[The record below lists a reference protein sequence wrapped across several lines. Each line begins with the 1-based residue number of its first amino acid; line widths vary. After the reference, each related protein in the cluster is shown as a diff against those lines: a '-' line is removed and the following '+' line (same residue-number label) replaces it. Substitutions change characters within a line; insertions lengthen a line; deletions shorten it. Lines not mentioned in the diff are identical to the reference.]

1 MGCEAAENARPQ
13 GITSLVKGTKQRWSS
28 RLTESF
34 SCMNM
39 ASLGS
44 LRTRALRSLA
54 LAAAF
59 GIPGQTVYAAAPTP
73 TTTIMAVTSGG
84 GAVTTVPAGSVVTLT
99 ATVNAGA
106 TAVAVGQVNFC
117 DASASYCTDIHLLG
131 TAQLTGAGTAL
142 LRFRPGIGNRSY
154 KAVFAGTNTYAGS
167 SSGVSGLSVTG
178 TIGTLATTTTLAE
191 TGSWGNY
198 GLTATVTESGGT
210 LSPTGTV
217 SFVDTTNG
225 NAVLANPALG
235 PSAPGVDWP
244 NPQTLVAPRQAL
256 TEALGDFNGD
266 GIPDV
271 AAIAGPPEQPVVIFL
286 GNANGSYT
294 MAPSLS
300 FDAYALNSMV
310 VADFNSDGVQD
321 LAVVNGDSN
330 TVTVFLGNG
339 DGTFNLVAS
348 SSAVAVGS
356 TQEAVGDFN
365 SDGIPDLVV
374 TSNQSVTILLGNGDG
389 TFTAAPKSP
398 VAGAS
403 PYGIAL
409 GDFNQDG
416 KIDLA
421 ISDTYDDSVSILLG
435 NGDGTFAAATS
446 VHSGSRGSPIASA
459 DFNGDGKPDLA
470 VGVSGAGGIG
480 DSVTI
485 LSGNGDGTFTS
496 GPAGPV
502 VVSNS
507 IASIKV
513 GDFNADGLVDLALTD
528 NTSGTLT
535 AFLSNGSGSWT
546 EFSKIVPSIAYFGL
560 SCAVGDIDGDGRSDL
575 VIGNDDGGPLVV
587 YITEPTETATAS
599 ANVSLM
605 GVGQHVVDASYSG
618 DGNYTASVSSTLPFW
633 GVLPATAT
641 TLTVSSGGNPV
652 TNVVPGTVVA
662 LTATVAAGASPVSTG
677 QVNFCDASASECTD
691 IHLLG
696 TVTLTNSGTA
706 TFLFVPG
713 AGTHSYKAVFVEDG
727 YGMSSASVASTLTVG
742 PAPKPVY
749 TDTATITDSGPL
761 GYVTLTG
768 TVIGYGGTA
777 APTGTL
783 SFLDTSFGNTSL
795 ASAPLGPA
803 TAGLGWLISQTPA
816 ISNSPVSQVTGDFNG
831 DGIPDLALLSGTNSV
846 AAAITI
852 LFGKGDGTFTA
863 GPTTQSTVMSAIN
876 YPLVAADFNGDGK
889 IDLAFLSWSAVPNE
903 TLTTLLG
910 NGDGTFSAPATVT
923 INQASQGGDGVTGSL
938 IAADF
943 NGDGKIDLAAAG
955 DYIEQGGVTILLGNG
970 NGTFNA
976 PGSIFQPGLDFNL
989 VATGDFNGDGIPD
1002 LIATQYFD
1010 PGGASVF
1017 LGKGDGTFTTVA
1029 TTLDTERFATSIV
1042 VGDFNQDGKLDLAFG
1057 YSSGVGIYLGNG
1069 DGTFT
1074 QATGSPLT
1082 GAGLSLVAGD
1092 FNHDGKLDLAGID
1105 NYFDLIDLY
1114 LGVGDG
1120 TFKAVT
1126 TTPVVSQVFI
1136 GPSSI
1141 VAADFNEDGVPDLAM
1156 LTTNQ
1161 ATASILLAEPT
1172 ETASATVNG
1181 ITPVG
1186 AGTHNVVASYPGDT
1200 TYSPTISLPI
1210 TLNATLAPVKIS
1222 PNAGTYSSAQ
1232 TVTLSEVVPGASI
1245 FYSLSGTVSSNG
1257 FVPYTGP
1264 IQLAAG
1270 GVEML
1275 EIYATETGY
1284 QQSSATSATYY
1295 LNLPALAAP
1304 VFSPAAGSYPGAQT
1318 VTITDSVA
1326 GATIYYTTDGSVPTA
1341 SSAKYTG
1348 AITVSSSETVAA
1360 IALVSGYD
1368 VSAPASAQY
1377 LIGSAHASF
1386 IYTIAGNGSD
1396 GYSGDGGLGT
1406 EAQVNLPY
1414 AGVVDSAGNLYFTDR
1429 TNNVVRKVA
1438 ATTGVIA
1445 TFAGNGTSGYSGDN
1459 GPGNS
1464 AQLSFPI
1471 GLALDNSGNLYIGD
1485 NGNNVVRKVVMATGV
1500 ITTIAGNGS
1509 AGFGGDG
1516 GPATAAQLSY
1526 PMGLATDSAGNLYI
1540 ADGTDSIRKVTA
1552 QTGVITTVAGNRQ
1565 AGYSGDGGPAT
1576 AAELEYPSTV
1586 ATDSAGNLYIADT
1599 DNNVIRKV
1607 NANTGV
1613 ITTVAGNGFGA
1624 GTFQNGGY
1632 TGDGGPAT
1640 SAELS
1645 GPVGVAL
1652 DSAGN
1657 LYISDGNNR
1666 VIRMVTATSGIISTF
1681 AGNGSGCDSLGGD
1694 GGPATSA
1701 GFCYPEGVTVDA
1713 AGDLYIVDTEASRV
1727 REVRVA
1733 SLPPSAQTAAPVFSV
1748 PSGTYGGPQTV
1759 TVSDSTPGAAI
1770 YVTLDGSTP
1779 STAGQGYL
1787 GPISVSGG
1795 VTVKAIAV
1803 APGFIASQPVT
1814 AAYTIAA
1821 QPTAII
1827 ATAVGDG
1834 ASGFYSGGGSPGNA
1848 QFGGLTGIAVDRSGN
1863 LFYAD
1868 AGNNVVWEA
1877 TAKSGQVSVVAGV
1890 GPPGIGN
1897 NGLPANVQLNA
1908 PAGLAVDGV
1917 GNLFI
1922 ADTNN
1927 NVVRKVAAGTGLIT
1941 IYAGGAQYGSAQNV
1955 GDGGPA
1961 TSAQLSAPNGLAVD
1975 SAGNLYIADEG
1986 DSRVRF
1992 VAASIGVIT
2001 TVAGNGSIG
2010 ATGDGGPATSASVGQ
2025 PQALALDSSGNLYIA
2040 VPTSGLVRKVTISTG
2055 LISTVAG
2062 YGNPGSSGDGA
2073 SALKAEI
2080 NPQGLAVDAAG
2091 NLYISDP
2098 AAIREVSA
2106 ATGVIS
2112 RVAGN
2117 GYIGYS
2123 GDGDSATVAEISF
2136 PQGIAFDT
2144 SGNLYVADRNNY
2156 RVREVFSPAHAFV
2169 APTITVTPSA
2179 TSITSAQ
2186 TLSVIVSVNGEAGN
2200 LTPTGSVTL
2209 ASGNYSAQQ
2218 NLANGTVTFS
2228 LAAGALP
2235 VGANTLTAIYAPD
2248 NASAGTYAVASQTAT
2263 VTVTTPIGPAVATVT
2278 LTPSA
2283 AAITNQ
2289 QAITVAASVTGGSG
2303 QVTPAGTLTL
2313 ASGSYSSQQTLASG
2327 GASFA
2332 VPAGAL
2338 TAATNTL
2345 TANYSGDSNYAAAS
2359 GTTTINVVPLVVTL
2373 PTPPPIAPG
2382 SAATAT
2388 ATFSAGS
2395 TYSGTL
2401 HVSCAL
2407 TSSPAG
2413 AQSVPPCNVNP
2424 ASVTIAAGGNVT
2436 TIVTVNTTKASSGSA
2451 LNQWGGG
2458 GILAFALLFV
2468 VPSLRLRKIALLL
2481 AICAIAI
2488 NGCGG
2493 GGSPSS
2499 GTPPGSIPATTPGSY
2514 TFRVTATDTSN
2525 ANVTTSAN
2533 LTITVQ

>member
-1 MGCEAAENARPQ
+1 M
-13 GITSLVKGTKQRWSS
+13 
-28 RLTESF
+28 TESF
-34 SCMNM
+34 SCMNT

-44 LRTRALRSLA
+44 LCTRALRYLA

-59 GIPGQTVYAAAPTP
+59 GIAGQTVYAAAPTP
-73 TTTIMAVTSGG
+73 TTTTMTVTSGG
-84 GAVTTVPAGSVVTLT
+84 GAATTVPVGSVVTLT

-106 TAVAVGQVNFC
+106 TALALGQVNFC
-117 DASASYCTDIHLLG
+117 DASASNCTDIHLLG

-167 SSGVSGLSVTG
+167 SSSASGLSVTG

-217 SFVDTTNG
+217 SFVDTSNG
-225 NAVLANPALG
+225 NAVLANPTLG
-235 PSAPGVDWP
+235 PAAPGVDWP
-244 NPQTLVAPRQAL
+244 NPQTLVAPRQAR

-271 AAIAGPPEQPVVIFL
+271 AAIAGPPQQPVVIFL

-310 VADFNSDGVQD
+310 VADFNSDGIED

-365 SDGIPDLVV
+365 RDGIPDLVV
-374 TSNQSVTILLGNGDG
+374 TSNQSSSVNILLGNGDG
-389 TFTAAPKSP
+389 TFTAAPNSP

-421 ISDTYDDSVSILLG
+421 ISDSYDDSVSILLG

-446 VHSGSRGSPIASA
+446 VHSGSQGSPIASA

-496 GPAGPV
+496 APAGPV
-502 VVSNS
+502 VVSSS

-513 GDFNADGLVDLALTD
+513 GDFNADGLADLALTD

-546 EFSKIVPSIAYFGL
+546 AFSKILPSDAYFAF

-575 VIGNDDGGPLVV
+575 VIGDDDGGPLVV

-599 ANVSLM
+599 ANLSLM
-605 GVGQHVVDASYSG
+605 GVGQHVVDASYGG
-618 DGNYTASVSSTLPFW
+618 DSNYTASVSSTLPFW

-662 LTATVAAGASPVSTG
+662 LTATVAAGASPVSRG

-713 AGTHSYKAVFVEDG
+713 AGTHSYQAVFVEDG
-727 YGMSSASVASTLTVG
+727 YGMSSASAASTLTVG

-749 TDTATITDSGPL
+749 TDTATITDSGPA
-761 GYVTLTG
+761 GYDTLTA

-777 APTGTL
+777 APTGTV

-816 ISNSPVSQVTGDFNG
+816 ISSSPASQVTGDFNG
-831 DGIPDLALLSGTNSV
+831 DGIPDLALLSATNSV
-846 AAAITI
+846 GAAITI

-863 GPTTQSTVMSAIN
+863 GPTTQSTVMSDIN

-889 IDLAFLSWSAVPNE
+889 IDLAFLSWSGVPNE
-903 TLTTLLG
+903 TLTILLG
-910 NGDGTFSAPATVT
+910 NGDGTFSAPATVP
-923 INQASQGGDGVTGSL
+923 INQASEGGDGVTGWL

-955 DYIEQGGVTILLGNG
+955 DYIEQGGVTVLLGNG
-970 NGTFNA
+970 DGTFNG
-976 PGSIFQPGLDFNL
+976 PGTILQPGLDFNL

-1002 LIATQYFD
+1002 LVATQYFD
-1010 PGGASVF
+1010 PGGAYVF
-1017 LGKGDGTFTTVA
+1017 LGKGDGTFANVA
-1029 TTLDTERFATSIV
+1029 TTLATERFATSIV

-1057 YSSGVGIYLGNG
+1057 YSSGVGVYLGNG

-1082 GAGLSLVAGD
+1082 GAGISLVAGD

-1105 NYFDLIDLY
+1105 NYNDLIDLY

-1120 TFKAVT
+1120 TFTAVS
-1126 TTPVVSQVFI
+1126 TTPAASQVFI
-1136 GPSSI
+1136 GPFSI

-1156 LTTNQ
+1156 LTDNQ
-1161 ATASILLAEPT
+1161 ATASILLTEPT
-1172 ETASATVNG
+1172 QTASATVNG

-1186 AGTHNVVASYPGDT
+1186 AGTHNIVASYPGDT
-1200 TYSPTISLPI
+1200 NYSSTVSLPI
-1210 TLNATLAPVKIS
+1210 TLNATLAPVKVS

-1232 TVTLSEVVPGASI
+1232 TVTLSETVPGASI
-1245 FYSLSGTVSSNG
+1245 FYSLSGTVSSIG
-1257 FVPYTGP
+1257 LVPYTGP
-1264 IQLAAG
+1264 IQLAEG
-1270 GVEML
+1270 GVETL
-1275 EIYATETGY
+1275 NTYATETGY
-1284 QQSSATSATYY
+1284 QQSSATYATYY
-1295 LNLPALAAP
+1295 LDLSTLPAP
-1304 VFSPAAGSYPGAQT
+1304 VLSPAAGSYPGAQT

-1341 SSAKYTG
+1341 SSAKYAG

-1360 IALVSGYD
+1360 IALANGYD
-1368 VSAPASAQY
+1368 GSAPASAQY
-1377 LIGSAHASF
+1377 LIGSSHASF
-1386 IYTIAGNGSD
+1386 IYTIAGNGSE
-1396 GYSGDGGLGT
+1396 GYSGDGGLAT
-1406 EAQVNLPY
+1406 EAQVNQPY
-1414 AGVVDSAGNLYFTDR
+1414 ASVVDASGNLYFTD
-1429 TNNVVRKVA
+1429 TANNVVRKVTA
-1438 ATTGVIA
+1438 ATGVIT
-1445 TFAGNGTSGYSGDN
+1445 TFAGNGTHGYSGDN
-1459 GPGNS
+1459 GPATG
-1464 AQLSFPI
+1464 AQLSFPL
-1471 GLALDNSGNLYIGD
+1471 GLAFDNEGNLYIGD
-1485 NGNNVVRKVVMATGV
+1485 YGNNVVRKVVMATG
-1500 ITTIAGNGS
+1500 IMTTIAGNGT
-1509 AGFGGDG
+1509 AGFSGDG
-1516 GPATAAQLSY
+1516 GPATAAELSY
-1526 PMGLATDSAGNLYI
+1526 PRGLATDTAGNLYI
-1540 ADGTDSIRKVTA
+1540 ADGSDSIRKVTA
-1552 QTGVITTVAGNRQ
+1552 QTGVIMTVAGSNQ
-1565 AGYSGDGGPAT
+1565 FGYSGDGGPAT
-1576 AAELEYPSTV
+1576 AAALAFPSAV

-1607 NANTGV
+1607 IANTGI

-1624 GTFQNGGY
+1624 GTFGNGGY

-1645 GPVGVAL
+1645 SPVGAAL

-1657 LYISDGNNR
+1657 LYIADGNNR
-1666 VIRMVTATSGIISTF
+1666 VIRMVTATSGIISTV
-1681 AGNGSGCDSLGGD
+1681 AGNGSGCNSLGGD
-1694 GGPATSA
+1694 GGPATST

-1713 AGDLYIVDTEASRV
+1713 AGDLYIVDAEASRV
-1727 REVRVA
+1727 REVRVS
-1733 SLPPSAQTAAPVFSV
+1733 SLPPSAQTATPVFSV
-1748 PSGTYGGPQTV
+1748 PSGDYNGPQTV

-1803 APGFIASQPVT
+1803 APGYTASQFVT
-1814 AAYTIAA
+1814 AAYTIATE
-1821 QPTAII
+1821 PTAII

-1834 ASGFYSGGGSPGNA
+1834 VSGFYSGGGSPGSA
-1848 QFGGLTGIAVDRSGN
+1848 QFGSLTGIAFDRSGN
-1863 LFYAD
+1863 LFFAD
-1868 AGNNVVWEA
+1868 AGNNVVWEV

-1890 GPPGIGN
+1890 GLPGTGNN
-1897 NGLPANVQLNA
+1897 NGLQANAQLNA
-1908 PAGLAVDGV
+1908 PAGLAVDGS
-1917 GNLFI
+1917 GNLYI

-1941 IYAGGAQYGSAQNV
+1941 IYAGGVQNGSTQDV

-1961 TSAQLSAPNGLAVD
+1961 TSAQLNFPNGLAVD
-1975 SAGNLYIADEG
+1975 SAGNLYIADNG
-1986 DSRVRF
+1986 DNRVRF
-1992 VAASIGVIT
+1992 VAASSGVIT
-2001 TVAGNGSIG
+2001 TVAGNGNTGS
-2010 ATGDGGPATSASVGQ
+2010 TGDGGPATSASVGQ

-2040 VPTSGLVRKVTISTG
+2040 VPALGLVRKVTMSTG

-2062 YGNPGSSGDGA
+2062 YGNPGSSGDGG

-2080 NPQGLAVDAAG
+2080 NPQGLAVDATG

-2106 ATGVIS
+2106 GTGVIS

-2117 GYIGYS
+2117 GYFGYS
-2123 GDGDSATVAEISF
+2123 GDGDSATVAEINF
-2136 PQGIAFDT
+2136 PQGIAFDA
-2144 SGNLYVADRNNY
+2144 SENLYLADRNNY
-2156 RVREVFSPAHAFV
+2156 RVRKVFSPAHAFV

-2179 TSITSAQ
+2179 TSITTAQ
-2186 TLSVIVSVNGEAGN
+2186 TLSVIVAVNGGAGN
-2200 LTPTGSVTL
+2200 PTPTGSVTL

-2218 NLANGTVTFS
+2218 NLANGTITFS
-2228 LAAGALP
+2228 LAAGSLP
-2235 VGANTLTAIYAPD
+2235 VGANTLTVIYAPD
-2248 NASAGTYAVASQTAT
+2248 NASSGTYAVASQAAT
-2263 VTVTTPIGPAVATVT
+2263 VTVTTPIGAAVATVT

-2283 AAITNQ
+2283 TTITNQ
-2289 QAITVAASVTGGSG
+2289 QAITVAASVTGGGG
-2303 QVTPAGTLTL
+2303 QVTPTGSVTV
-2313 ASGSYSSQQTLASG
+2313 ASGSYSSQQPLASG
-2327 GASFA
+2327 GASFT

-2345 TANYSGDSNYAAAS
+2345 TANYSGDSNYAATS
-2359 GTTTINVVPLVVTL
+2359 GTTTITVVPLLVTL
-2373 PTPPPIAPG
+2373 PTPPPVAPG
-2382 SAATAT
+2382 SSATVT
-2388 ATFSAGS
+2388 AMFSAGS

-2413 AQSVPPCNVNP
+2413 AQSVPTCNVNP
-2424 ASVTIAAGGNVT
+2424 ASVTITANGNVT

-2451 LNQWGGG
+2451 LNQLGGG

-2468 VPSLRLRKIALLL
+2468 VPSLRRRKTALLL
-2481 AICAIAI
+2481 AVCGIAI
-2488 NGCGG
+2488 IGCGG

-2499 GTPPGSIPATTPGSY
+2499 GTPPSGTPATTPGSY
-2514 TFRVTATDTSN
+2514 TFRVTATDASN

>member
-1 MGCEAAENARPQ
+1 
-13 GITSLVKGTKQRWSS
+13 
-28 RLTESF
+28 LTESF
-34 SCMNM
+34 SCMNI

-44 LRTRALRSLA
+44 LRTRALRYLA

-59 GIPGQTVYAAAPTP
+59 GIAGQTVYAAAPTP
-73 TTTIMAVTSGG
+73 TTTTMTVTSGG
-84 GAVTTVPAGSVVTLT
+84 GAVTTVAVGSVVALT

-117 DASASYCTDIHLLG
+117 DASASNCTDIHLLG

-154 KAVFAGTNTYAGS
+154 KAVFAGTNTYARS

-178 TIGTLATTTTLAE
+178 TIGTLATTTSLAE

-217 SFVDTTNG
+217 SFLDTSNG

-235 PSAPGVDWP
+235 PAAPGVDWP
-244 NPQTLVAPRQAL
+244 NPQTLVAPRQAR
-256 TEALGDFNGD
+256 TEARGDFNGD

-271 AAIAGPPEQPVVIFL
+271 AAIAGPPQQPVVIFL
-286 GNANGSYT
+286 GNANGSYS

-310 VADFNSDGVQD
+310 VADFNSDGKQD

-365 SDGIPDLVV
+365 RDGIPDLVV
-374 TSNQSVTILLGNGDG
+374 TGGQSVNILLGNGDG
-389 TFTAAPKSP
+389 TFTATPNSP

-421 ISDTYDDSVSILLG
+421 ISDAYDDSVSILLG

-446 VHSGSRGSPIASA
+446 VHSGSQGSPIASA

-496 GPAGPV
+496 APAGPV
-502 VVSNS
+502 VISSS

-513 GDFNADGLVDLALTD
+513 GDFNADGLADLALTD

-535 AFLSNGSGSWT
+535 AFLSNGSDSWT
-546 EFSKIVPSIAYFGL
+546 AFSKILPSDAYFAF

-575 VIGNDDGGPLVV
+575 VIGDDDGGPLVV

-599 ANVSLM
+599 ANLSLM

-618 DGNYTASVSSTLPFW
+618 DSNYTASVSSTLPFW

-662 LTATVAAGASPVSTG
+662 LTATVAAGASPVSRG

-696 TVTLTNSGTA
+696 TVTLTNNGTA

-713 AGTHSYKAVFVEDG
+713 AGTHSYKAVFLEDG
-727 YGMSSASVASTLTVG
+727 YGMSSASAASTLTVG

-749 TDTATITDSGPL
+749 TDTATITDSGPG
-761 GYVTLTG
+761 GYDTLTA

-777 APTGTL
+777 APTGTI

-803 TAGLGWLISQTPA
+803 TAGVGWLLSQTPA
-816 ISNSPVSQVTGDFNG
+816 ISNNPASQVTGDFNG
-831 DGIPDLALLSGTNSV
+831 DGIPDLALISGSST
-846 AAAITI
+846 AGAAITI

-863 GPTTQSTVMSAIN
+863 GPTTQSTVTSDIN

-889 IDLAFLSWSAVPNE
+889 IDLAFLSWSGVPNE

-910 NGDGTFSAPATVT
+910 NGDGTFSAPATVP
-923 INQASQGGDGVTGSL
+923 INPASQGGDGVPGWL

-955 DYIEQGGVTILLGNG
+955 DYIQNGGVTILLGNG
-970 NGTFNA
+970 DGTFNG
-976 PGSIFQPGLDFNL
+976 PGSTLQFGLDFNL

-1002 LIATQYFD
+1002 LVAPQYFD

-1017 LGKGDGTFTTVA
+1017 LGKGDGTFTAVA
-1029 TTLDTERFATSIV
+1029 TTLATERFATSIV

-1082 GAGLSLVAGD
+1082 GAGLGLVAGD

-1105 NYFDLIDLY
+1105 NYNDLIDLY

-1120 TFKAVT
+1120 TFTAVS
-1126 TTPVVSQVFI
+1126 TTPAVSQAFI
-1136 GPSSI
+1136 GPFSI

-1156 LTTNQ
+1156 LTDNQ
-1161 ATASILLAEPT
+1161 ATASILLTEPT
-1172 ETASATVNG
+1172 QTASATVNG

-1186 AGTHNVVASYPGDT
+1186 AGTHNVVASYAGDT
-1200 TYSPTISLPI
+1200 NYGSTVSLPI

-1232 TVTLSEVVPGASI
+1232 TVTLSETVPGASI
-1245 FYSLSGTVSSNG
+1245 FYSLSGTVSSGG

-1264 IQLAAG
+1264 IQLAEG
-1270 GVEML
+1270 GVETL
-1275 EIYATETGY
+1275 NTYATETGY
-1284 QQSSATSATYY
+1284 QQSSATYATYY
-1295 LNLPALAAP
+1295 LDLTTLPAP

-1360 IALVSGYD
+1360 IAVGNGYD
-1368 VSAPASAQY
+1368 VSAAASAQY

-1386 IYTIAGNGSD
+1386 IYTIAGNGSE
-1396 GYSGDGGLGT
+1396 GYSGDGGPAT
-1406 EAQVNLPY
+1406 EAQVNQPY
-1414 AGVVDSAGNLYFTDR
+1414 ASVLDASGNLYFTDA
-1429 TNNVVRKVA
+1429 TNNVVRKVTA
-1438 ATTGVIA
+1438 ATGVIT
-1445 TFAGNGTSGYSGDN
+1445 TFAGNGISGYSGDN
-1459 GPGNS
+1459 GPANS
-1464 AQLSFPI
+1464 AQLSFPL
-1471 GLALDNSGNLYIGD
+1471 GLAFDNAGNLYIGD
-1485 NGNNVVRKVVMATGV
+1485 YGNNVVRKVVMATG
-1500 ITTIAGNGS
+1500 IMTTIAGNGT
-1509 AGFGGDG
+1509 AGFSGDG
-1516 GPATAAQLSY
+1516 GPATAAEISY
-1526 PMGLATDSAGNLYI
+1526 PRGLATDNAGNLYI
-1540 ADGTDSIRKVTA
+1540 ADGSGSIRKVTA
-1552 QTGVITTVAGNRQ
+1552 QTGVITTVAGSQ
-1565 AGYSGDGGPAT
+1565 QFGYSGDGGPAT
-1576 AAELEYPSTV
+1576 AAALALPSAV

-1607 NANTGV
+1607 NANTGI
-1613 ITTVAGNGFGA
+1613 ITTVAGNGFDA
-1624 GTFQNGGY
+1624 GTFGSGGY
-1632 TGDGGPAT
+1632 TGDGGPAIN
-1640 SAELS
+1640 AELS
-1645 GPVGVAL
+1645 SPFGVAL
-1652 DSAGN
+1652 DSVGN
-1657 LYISDGNNR
+1657 LYISDTSNR
-1666 VIRMVTATSGIISTF
+1666 VIRMVTATSGIISTV
-1681 AGNGSGCDSLGGD
+1681 AGNGSGCNSLGGD

-1701 GFCYPEGVTVDA
+1701 GFCFPEGVTVDA
-1713 AGDLYIVDTEASRV
+1713 AGDLYIADAGASRV
-1727 REVRVA
+1727 REVRVS
-1733 SLPPSAQTAAPVFSV
+1733 SLPPSAQAAAPVFSV
-1748 PSGTYGGPQTV
+1748 PSGTYSGPQTV
-1759 TVSDSTPGAAI
+1759 TISDSTPGAAI

-1787 GPISVSGG
+1787 GPISVTGG

-1803 APGFIASQPVT
+1803 APGYIASQPVT

-1834 ASGFYSGGGSPGNA
+1834 VSGFYSGGGSPGSA
-1848 QFGGLTGIAVDRSGN
+1848 QFGSLTGIAIDRSGN
-1863 LFYAD
+1863 LFFAD
-1868 AGNNVVWEA
+1868 AGNNVVWEV
-1877 TAKSGQVSVVAGV
+1877 TAKGGQISVVAGA
-1890 GPPGIGN
+1890 GPPGTGNN
-1897 NGLPANVQLNA
+1897 NGLQFNVQLNA
-1908 PAGLAVDGV
+1908 PAGLAVDGS

-1941 IYAGGAQYGSAQNV
+1941 IYAGGAQNGTPQDV

-1961 TSAQLSAPNGLAVD
+1961 TSARLSLPNGLAVD
-1975 SAGNLYIADEG
+1975 SAGNLYIADNG
-1986 DSRVRF
+1986 DDRVRF
-1992 VAASIGVIT
+1992 VAASSGVIT
-2001 TVAGNGSIG
+2001 TVAGNGSG
-2010 ATGDGGPATSASVGQ
+2010 GSTGDGGPAVSATVGG

-2040 VPTSGLVRKVTISTG
+2040 LPGLGLVRKITTSTG

-2062 YGNPGSSGDGA
+2062 YGNQGSSGDGGA
-2073 SALKAEI
+2073 ALKAEI
-2080 NPQGLAVDAAG
+2080 YPQGLAVDATG

-2106 ATGVIS
+2106 GTGVIS

-2117 GYIGYS
+2117 GYFGYS
-2123 GDGDSATVAEISF
+2123 GDGDSATVAEINS
-2136 PQGIAFDT
+2136 PQGIAFDA
-2144 SGNLYVADRNNY
+2144 SGNLYLADQNNY
-2156 RVREVFSPAHAFV
+2156 RVRKVFSPTHALV
-2169 APTITVTPSA
+2169 APTISVTPSA
-2179 TSITSAQ
+2179 TSITTAQ
-2186 TLSVIVSVNGEAGN
+2186 TLSVIVAVNGGAGN
-2200 LTPTGSVTL
+2200 PTPTGSVTL
-2209 ASGNYSAQQ
+2209 ASGNYSTQQ
-2218 NLANGTVTFS
+2218 NLANGTITFS
-2228 LAAGALP
+2228 LAAGSLP
-2235 VGANTLTAIYAPD
+2235 VGANTLTATYAPD
-2248 NASAGTYAVASQTAT
+2248 DASAGTYAVASQTAT
-2263 VTVTTPIGPAVATVT
+2263 VTVTPIGAAVATVT

-2283 AAITNQ
+2283 TTITNQ

-2303 QVTPAGTLTL
+2303 QVTPTGTVTV
-2313 ASGSYSSQQTLASG
+2313 ASGSYSSQQPLASG
-2327 GASFA
+2327 GASFT

-2338 TAATNTL
+2338 TAATNKL

-2359 GTTTINVVPLVVTL
+2359 GTTTITVVPLLVTL
-2373 PTPPPIAPG
+2373 PTPPPVAPG

-2413 AQSVPPCNVNP
+2413 AQSVPTCNVNP
-2424 ASVTIAAGGNVT
+2424 ASVTIAANGNVT
-2436 TIVTVNTTKASSGSA
+2436 TIVTVETTKASSGSA
-2451 LNQWGGG
+2451 LNQWRGG

-2468 VPSLRLRKIALLL
+2468 VPSLRRRKTALLL
-2481 AICAIAI
+2481 AVCGVAII
-2488 NGCGG
+2488 GCGG

-2499 GTPPGSIPATTPGSY
+2499 GTPPNSTPATTPGSY
-2514 TFRVTATDTSN
+2514 TFRVTATDASN